1 MTAFLDTNVLIYA
14 FADDPRRP
22 AAQALID
29 GTAIVGVQCLN
40 EFTAVSRRK
49 QRLSWEEIDGRLSL
63 IRAGVRTVVPLTV
76 EDHDL
81 GRSIAQRYR
90 LALYDSMI
98 VAAALHAGCDRL
110 YSEDMQ
116 HGLVIDDRLHIANPF
131 LGNENLPI

>member
-40 EFTAVSRRK
+40 EFAAVSLRK
-49 QRLSWEEIDGRLSL
+49 QRLSWDEIDGRLAL
-63 IRAGVRTVVPLTV
+63 IRAGVRTIVPLTID
-76 EDHDL
+76 DHDL

-116 HGLVIDDRLHIANPF
+116 HGLVIDDRLHIFNPF
-131 LGNENLPI
+131 LGTENVPI